1 MSNIYLHEKIR
12 AQGGAYGCFP
22 LFDSITGLFSIV
34 SYRDPNVKE
43 TYNAYDNIYRNLKN
57 IDLSKHNLEQLI
69 IRTYGQFDPL
79 LNPYSKGIM
88 ARNRYLTGT
97 SKEFIEKTIFDI
109 KSSEIKHL
117 KKYTQNF
124 REFKKKSIRSIIGN
138 RSKII
143 SNKNLFNKII
153 HL

>member
-1 MSNIYLHEKIR
+1 
-12 AQGGAYGCFP
+12 
-22 LFDSITGLFSIV
+22 
-34 SYRDPNVKE
+34 
-43 TYNAYDNIYRNLKN
+43 
-57 IDLSKHNLEQLI
+57 
-69 IRTYGQFDPL
+69 
-79 LNPYSKGIM
+79 M

-97 SKEFIEKTIFDI
+97 SKEFIEKTIFEI
-109 KSSEIKHL
+109 KSTEIKHL